1 MAGGGNTMVTV
12 ALLVRIEAKPCQEK
26 ALPGKSPARKGSMH
40 VCGGGRSIR
49 MQDRIRI
56 QRIRI

>member
-1 MAGGGNTMVTV
+1 MVTV
-12 ALLVRIEAKPCQEK
+12 ALLVLFEAKPCQE
-26 ALPGKSPARKGSMH
+26 RWMH
-40 VCGGGRSIR
+40 VCGGERSIR

>member
-1 MAGGGNTMVTV
+1 MEGGGNTKVTV
-12 ALLVRIEAKPCQEK
+12 ALLVRIEAKPGLE
-26 ALPGKSPARKGSMH
+26 RSMH
-40 VCGGGRSIR
+40 VCGGERSIR